1 MRVTVNGEQREISSV
16 SVDALLSELELV
28 GVPRALGMGSYRLS
42 VWTFDQLECGN
53 VGAFQPRLQYGPAD
67 FTGYVTGMRH

>member
-1 MRVTVNGEQREISSV
+1 VSPV
-16 SVDALLSELELV
+16 SVGLVGSFNRFSELV
-28 GVPRALGMGSYRLS
+28 GVPSALGMGSYRLS

>member
-1 MRVTVNGEQREISSV
+1 VSPGISGMLAT
-16 SVDALLSELELV
+16 SVDRFCELV
-28 GVPRALGMGSYRLS
+28 VVPRALGMGSYRFS

>member
-1 MRVTVNGEQREISSV
+1 MSHQNAADQFPVVV
-16 SVDALLSELELV
+16 SLETDDLASWL
-28 GVPRALGMGSYRLS
+28 GSPGRLGMGSYRLS

-53 VGAFQPRLQYGPAD
+53 VGASQPRLQYGPAD

>member
-1 MRVTVNGEQREISSV
+1 MTPGKPLGGPGFEGMGFK
-16 SVDALLSELELV
+16 LV